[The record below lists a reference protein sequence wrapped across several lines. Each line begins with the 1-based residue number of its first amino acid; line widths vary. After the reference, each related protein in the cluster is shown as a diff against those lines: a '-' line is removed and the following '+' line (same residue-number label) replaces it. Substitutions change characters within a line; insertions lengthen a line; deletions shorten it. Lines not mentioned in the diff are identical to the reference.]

1 MPQTISRDDV
11 KARIEAGDVIVIE
24 ALPASYYEDA
34 HLPGAINIPHTE
46 VEELAPQLLTDKQAT
61 LIVYCA
67 DLPCP
72 NSTLAARR
80 LERLGYENVFDYA
93 EGKADWTAAGL
104 PIESGV
110 KA

>member
-1 MPQTISRDDV
+1 MSQTIGRDDV
-11 KARIEAGDVIVIE
+11 KAMIDAGEAIVIE

-34 HLPGAINIPHTE
+34 HLPGAINIPHDE

-67 DLPCP
+67 DLACP

-80 LERLGYENVFDYA
+80 LARLGYGRVFDYA
-93 EGKADWTAAGL
+93 EGKADWIGAGL
-104 PIESGV
+104 PTESSV

>member
-11 KARIEAGDVIVIE
+11 KARIDVGDVIVIE

-34 HLPGAINIPHTE
+34 HLPGAINIPHDQ
-46 VEELAPQLLTDKQAT
+46 VEELAPQLLGDKRAT
-61 LIVYCA
+61 IIVYCA
-67 DLPCP
+67 DLACP

-80 LERLGYENVFDYA
+80 LGRLGYENVFDYA
-93 EGKADWTAAGL
+93 EGKSDWTEAGL
-104 PIESGV
+104 PTESGV